1 MSSATRDMDVESQN
15 SVEMPTASPVM
26 VRDMDVES
34 QNSVEMASMP
44 SIQDLQMDN
53 LEDSRINPSR
63 FGQIVRSEYTQ
74 PDPLMD
80 AQREVI
86 TQGTNMGRASGVL
99 LAAKK
104 STRKSAKKSGTKSA
118 KKTRKT
124 RRYHYVKQG
133 KKCKKVI
140 SQYKKVKCKG
150 KRSKKC
156 RPLQRKRKT
165 CKKIIKHK
173 KAMAKRSRKM
183 MK

>member
-1 MSSATRDMDVESQN
+1 MSSARRNMDVESQN
-15 SVEMPTASPVM
+15 SVGMPTASPVM

-44 SIQDLQMDN
+44 SIQDLQMDD

-63 FGQIVRSEYTQ
+63 FGQIVRTEYTQ

-104 STRKSAKKSGTKSA
+104 STKKSAKKSA

-140 SQYKKVKCKG
+140 SQYKKLKCKG